1 MFCALSVCL
10 HSLHFNHPS
19 ISFFIYLHPSS
30 SSRAALFYSLISLL
44 TVAFLSVEEQGQWWT
59 EVRHEVYRVQ
69 LTDEDIK
76 SCLSLLPCHKGS
88 LQRVALHGW
97 YGRVFTPDA
106 LTNTIPKGICV
117 AGWNLTSN
125 FSLAKQMCQPNN
137 IPLEA
142 PSDYRHIIW
151 EIWLS
156 KSPKLQS
163 VREYFEKSLI
173 IFYLDLSG
181 NLGSWCGR

>member
-1 MFCALSVCL
+1 MHCLS
-10 HSLHFNHPS
+10 
-19 ISFFIYLHPSS
+19 
-30 SSRAALFYSLISLL
+30 ALFAFQPSFHLILHIPPSLQLVQSGSLL
-44 TVAFLSVEEQGQWWT
+44 YPHLAADSGLPLCGRAGSVMDRGKARGLQSAAN
-59 EVRHEVYRVQ
+59 
-69 LTDEDIK
+69 TDEDIK

-117 AGWNLTSN
+117 SGWNLTSN
-125 FSLAKQMCQPNN
+125 FSLTKQVCQPNN

-173 IFYLDLSG
+173 IFYLDVSG